1 MNSFLSCSFV
11 LQNAFIKVYICP
23 FLINIFIKNMKSKLC
38 FRDLIVV
45 LNDFLYEYGGSMSIS
60 VGCIAHVYAI
70 QVVVLYDSTKL
81 NATWPTT

>member
-1 MNSFLSCSFV
+1 
-11 LQNAFIKVYICP
+11 
-23 FLINIFIKNMKSKLC
+23 MKSKLC